1 MPQKNSNG
9 QSGYKSLKIKSLSQ
23 TIYFKKWGI
32 DSPTVW
38 KKCGTIPLILL
49 LPATPAPASI
59 PNYGVQI
66 SPESAA
72 NTDCR
77 YFLHGYDVKAG
88 SIPPIFSELHFFSDH
103 PVSFAKR
110 NPRSDSVIYFFNR
123 KEITVFFILK
133 NQRIQFDFFQHHL
146 CHKQTIGQFFKCR
159 QIYLLTQLHIP
170 ENTRK
175 SGSHKA

>member
-1 MPQKNSNG
+1 MGNRFPNS
-9 QSGYKSLKIKSLSQ
+9 
-23 TIYFKKWGI
+23 
-32 DSPTVW
+32 VE
-38 KKCGTIPLILL
+38 KCGTIPLILL

-88 SIPPIFSELHFFSDH
+88 KYPPYILRAALFSDH

-159 QIYLLTQLHIP
+159 QIYLL
-170 ENTRK
+170 
-175 SGSHKA
+175 SHLWNSPSSV